1 MNPVKNESD
10 ERINIS
16 QGKETSIIVILQE
29 NMTYLQ
35 NKLSSKNE
43 IIKSVM
49 EIELSVFQ
57 TMPNNSSTSQNYNS
71 TKINYSIIYNLS
83 LSNETFI
90 HIFSAI
96 S

>member
-29 NMTYLQ
+29 NMTFLQ

-43 IIKSVM
+43 IIK
-49 EIELSVFQ
+49 
-57 TMPNNSSTSQNYNS
+57 
-71 TKINYSIIYNLS
+71 
-83 LSNETFI
+83 
-90 HIFSAI
+90 
-96 S
+96 

>member
-29 NMTYLQ
+29 NMTFLQ

-43 IIKSVM
+43 IGNGNRV
-49 EIELSVFQ
+49 VC
-57 TMPNNSSTSQNYNS
+57 
-71 TKINYSIIYNLS
+71 
-83 LSNETFI
+83 
-90 HIFSAI
+90 FSDNAK
-96 S
+96 